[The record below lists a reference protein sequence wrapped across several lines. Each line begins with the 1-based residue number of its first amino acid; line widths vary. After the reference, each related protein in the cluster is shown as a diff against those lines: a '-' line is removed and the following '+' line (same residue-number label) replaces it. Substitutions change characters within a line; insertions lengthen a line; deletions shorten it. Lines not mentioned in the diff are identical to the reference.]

1 MSIEVK
7 TRSGLDGRRPPVTMN
22 ELPAL
27 TRKGRAWNY
36 RAMAAGLIRYI
47 WIGDQRYI
55 PPEEADRIE
64 REGIASLRS
73 ADARPPKRRARFPRR
88 EELQPPSTKAP
99 ERKNARRGLA
109 SAPGSAR
116 ESAFVLADDA
126 GGF

>member
-1 MSIEVK
+1 MSSEVK
-7 TRSGLDGRRPPVTMN
+7 GRSGLDGRRPPVNMN

-64 REGIASLRS
+64 REGIASLRP
-73 ADARPPKRRARFPRR
+73 AEAPAPKCRARFPRK
-88 EELQPPSTKAP
+88 KA
-99 ERKNARRGLA
+99 AA
-109 SAPGSAR
+109 SLG
-116 ESAFVLADDA
+116 ESP
-126 GGF
+126 